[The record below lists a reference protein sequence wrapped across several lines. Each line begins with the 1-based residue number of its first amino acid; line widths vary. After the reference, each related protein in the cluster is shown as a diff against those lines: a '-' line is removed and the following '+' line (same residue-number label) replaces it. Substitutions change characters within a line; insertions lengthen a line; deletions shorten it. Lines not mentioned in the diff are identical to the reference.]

1 MHECVHGCI
10 APRAEA
16 HRALQINST
25 QDHPGRWVRTYSLHR
40 TQQAP
45 CCVGQWAMLSLR
57 LRDGGRKPP
66 QPCVG
71 FGVPSLLHV
80 RQPRNI
86 LLPLNLLR
94 IKTLNTKTLTL
105 KHTYTFP
112 EKTPSNQNSS
122 ATARHMA
129 RTNRKT
135 SQPACPCC
143 CIPSNLWT
151 FGFFFFNSKRSSRE
165 NVSGHTEVGHQP
177 RFNKLFKQ

>member
-94 IKTLNTKTLTL
+94 VKTLNTKTLTL

-112 EKTPSNQNSS
+112 ENTIKPKQQRYCTPHGQNKPKNFP
-122 ATARHMA
+122 TCVPMLLY
-129 RTNRKT
+129 
-135 SQPACPCC
+135 PVEFMDFW
-143 CIPSNLWT
+143 I
-151 FGFFFFNSKRSSRE
+151 FFNSKRSSRE